1 MTNETK
7 KFIDDEIVRR
17 GEIVCGF
24 WELLATWI
32 IDMKDPTKNYWMCV
46 LDDVEEFV
54 NKYRGDKFAM
64 ELALAAETSLGITA
78 KAVKEFEN
86 ESTRKSEKGNFV

>member
-7 KFIDDEIVRR
+7 KFIDDEIVRQ

-32 IDMKDPTKNYWMCV
+32 IDMKDPTRNYWMCV
-46 LDDVEEFV
+46 RDDVEEFV
-54 NKYRGDKFAM
+54 KKYRGDKFAM

-78 KAVKEFEN
+78 QAVKDLEN
-86 ESTRKSEKGNFV
+86 ESKKSEKVDFV